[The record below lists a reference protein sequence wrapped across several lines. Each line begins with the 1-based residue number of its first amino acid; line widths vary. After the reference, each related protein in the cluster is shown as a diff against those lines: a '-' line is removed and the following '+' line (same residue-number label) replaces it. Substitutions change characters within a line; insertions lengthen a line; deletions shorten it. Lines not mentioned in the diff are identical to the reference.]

1 MLDVIL
7 LIVLAAAAFKGWR
20 SGFLS
25 MLLGLVLL
33 IVAGFVASSFAEPV
47 GNMMGVTNAHLR
59 PVLGFVTI
67 FVVIVLFG
75 SRVRRFIRPRRGLL
89 RGMDGLLGAALGVL
103 RGAFLVSILLILLR
117 LVNVPKESVREG
129 SILYP
134 ILLKTST
141 TVIHVLRP
149 YTHIAEPEATVE
161 RIL

>member
-7 LIVLAAAAFKGWR
+7 LMVLAAAAYRGWR

-25 MLLGLVLL
+25 MLLGLLLL
-33 IVAGFVASSFAEPV
+33 IVAGFVASSFAEPA
-47 GNMMGVTNAHLR
+47 GAMLGVTNAHLR

-67 FVVIVLFG
+67 FVVIVIFG

-89 RGMDGLLGAALGVL
+89 RGMDGLLGASLGLL

-117 LVNVPKESVREG
+117 LVNVPKESVRE
-129 SILYP
+129 SSVLYP
-134 ILLKTST
+134 ILVKTST

-149 YTHIAEPEATVE
+149 YAHFSEPDATVE